1 MDPRTKSTLIPDKM
15 PSGARS
21 SRGGQGGGIVDLFFL
36 VAVIGFV
43 AALSLSAGVFLYH
56 QFLSSNAAAKQEQIK
71 QARTAFEPALISE
84 LLRLDSRLTAA
95 NAILAKHIAPSE
107 LFRLLGEL
115 TLQSISYDSLEY
127 AIEEDGTITLSM
139 DGVAQ
144 SVNGVALQADVFGRH
159 NAIVSPIFSDL
170 NFVSGGVSFTVN
182 AEVNPAALRYVS
194 LINFVPTNAPAS
206 NTTTEFGSFNQ
217 PTAGDVIRDSTV
229 QQQENFGTEEAG
241 FGGFGSNP

>member
-1 MDPRTKSTLIPDKM
+1 MEPKVKGTLIPDKM

-21 SRGGQGGGIVDLFFL
+21 SRGGQGGGLVDLFFL
-36 VAVIGFV
+36 IAVIGFV

-56 QFLSSNAAAKQEQIK
+56 QFLSSNASAKQEQIK
-71 QARTAFEPALISE
+71 QARSAFEPALISE

-95 NAILAKHIAPSE
+95 NAILAKHLAPSE

-127 AIEEDGTITLSM
+127 AVQEDGTITLTM
-139 DGVAQ
+139 EGVAQ
-144 SVNGVALQADVFGRH
+144 SVNGVALQADVFGKH

-182 AEVNPAALRYVS
+182 AEVNPSALRYVS
-194 LINFVPTNAPAS
+194 LVNFVPTTAAPADTFS
-206 NTTTEFGSFNQ
+206 DFGSFNTQ
-217 PTAGDVIRDSTV
+217 SAGDVIRDSTV
-229 QQQENFGTEEAG
+229 QQQDNFGTESSG
-241 FGGFGSNP
+241 LGDFGPNP